1 MMRALPSLVALIRK
15 ELIQAFRDRR
25 MLFMLLMVPVVQV
38 IVFGYAA
45 NLEFNH
51 ALTVIVDHDRT
62 MESRDFADGLAAEG
76 TFSVRRLATDEEALR
91 AMSLAE
97 AHVVVIIPRQFAERV
112 NAGLSAEVQVLV
124 DGSEPTRAI
133 GAAAAVQAYT
143 AGRGMRVAASRA
155 ALGGAPPIPRIT
167 LEPRLLYNPSLKSR
181 LFMVPGTAASILL
194 IVTTI
199 VTAMGLAREREL
211 GTMEQLLVTPIHPVT
226 LMVGKTVPYALFGLF
241 DEALILVVGNV
252 LFDVP
257 LRGSLLLVFAGT
269 VAYLMATLSMGL
281 LISTFARTQQQAIMG
296 GFFFLLPALLL
307 SGFITPIEAM
317 PSWIRPI
324 TYLIPVRYFIEIIRG
339 TLLRGATIADLG
351 QTLLALTV
359 LGVSYLL
366 LAAWRFQR
374 TIA

>member
-1 MMRALPSLVALIRK
+1 MASLAALIRK

-25 MLFMLLMVPVVQV
+25 MLFMLLMVPGIQV

-51 ALTVIVDHDRT
+51 ALTVLVDDDRT
-62 MESRDFADGLAAEG
+62 PESRELARGLEAEG
-76 TFSVRRLATDEEALR
+76 TFAIRRVATDDEALR
-91 AMSLAE
+91 AMQLGE
-97 AHVVVIIPRQFAERV
+97 AQVAVIIPRQFADKLG
-112 NAGLSAEVQVLV
+112 AGLPAEVQVLV
-124 DGSEPTRAI
+124 DGTEPTRAV
-133 GAAAAVQAYT
+133 GAAAAISAYA
-143 AGRGMRVAASRA
+143 AGRSARAAAASGARA
-155 ALGGAPPIPRIT
+155 GMPPIPRIV

-194 IVTTI
+194 IITTI

-211 GTMEQLLVTPIHPVT
+211 GTMEQLLVTPIRPIT
-226 LMVGKTVPYALFGLF
+226 LMVGKTVPYALFGLA
-241 DEALILVVGNV
+241 DEVLILVVGNV

-257 LRGSLLLVFAGT
+257 LRGSLLLVLAGT

-296 GFFFLLPALLL
+296 GFFFMLPAILL
-307 SGFITPIEAM
+307 SGFITPIDAM
-317 PSWIRPI
+317 PWWIRPI
-324 TYLIPVRYFIEIIRG
+324 TYLIPVRWFIEIIRG
-339 TLLRGATIADLG
+339 TLLRGATFADLG
-351 QTLLALTV
+351 PTLAALTA
-359 LGVSYLL
+359 LGLSFLL

>member
-1 MMRALPSLVALIRK
+1 VTASLVALVRK

-38 IVFGYAA
+38 VIFGYAA

-51 ALTVIVDHDRT
+51 ARTVLVDDDRST
-62 MESRDFADGLAAEG
+62 ESRDFAAGLAAEG
-76 TFSVRRLATDEEALR
+76 TFEVQRARSDDEALR
-91 AMSLAE
+91 AMQLGE
-97 AHVVVIIPRQFAERV
+97 AHVAVIIPRRFGEHLAS
-112 NAGLSAEVQVLV
+112 GLPAEVQVLV
-124 DGSEPTRAI
+124 DGTEPTRAV
-133 GAAAAVQAYT
+133 GAAAAVQAFV
-143 AGRGMRVAASRA
+143 AGRGARTIAVQAASA
-155 ALGGAPPIPRIT
+155 GAPPMPRIT
-167 LEPRLLYNPSLKSR
+167 VQPRLLYNPSLKSR

-211 GTMEQLLVTPIHPVT
+211 GTMEQLLVTPIHPIT
-226 LMVGKTVPYALFGLF
+226 LMLGKTVPYALFGIV

-257 LRGSLLLVFAGT
+257 LRGSFLLVFAGT
-269 VAYLMATLSMGL
+269 VAYLVATLSMGL

-307 SGFITPIEAM
+307 SGFITPIDAM
-317 PSWIRPI
+317 PWWIRPI

-339 TLLRGATIADLG
+339 TLLRGATFADLG
-351 QTLLALTV
+351 PTLAALV
-359 LGVSYLL
+359 ALGISFLL